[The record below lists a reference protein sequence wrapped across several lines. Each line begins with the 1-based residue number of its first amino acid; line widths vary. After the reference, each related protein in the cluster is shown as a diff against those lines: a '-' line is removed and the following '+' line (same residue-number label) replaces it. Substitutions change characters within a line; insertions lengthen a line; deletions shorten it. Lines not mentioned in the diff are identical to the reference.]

1 MIFLLYLL
9 SLLYTAC
16 TDHGTHSI
24 SHCTPEGWW
33 SQIKEALHFSNA
45 QPILSEVCFFLHEES
60 LLSLNKTK
68 AKNTHTGSG
77 AVDIAAGRYA
87 LQLFLLRTLPSLWLS
102 HHFFFFLHSFK
113 VYLPH
118 QGTELSVARTNH
130 LFHLSVLF
138 FFSFCFR
145 VENSESLIRPFD
157 QRPVAGDFYD
167 PVNPASFSFL
177 FAPFGAASVR
187 R

>member
-1 MIFLLYLL
+1 MLNQFYLKFVFFFTR
-9 SLLYTAC
+9 SLCSVL
-16 TDHGTHSI
+16 
-24 SHCTPEGWW
+24 
-33 SQIKEALHFSNA
+33 
-45 QPILSEVCFFLHEES
+45 
-60 LLSLNKTK
+60 TK
-68 AKNTHTGSG
+68 QKQKTHTLEVVQLTGQIRL
-77 AVDIAAGRYA
+77 AVVPSPYS
-87 LQLFLLRTLPSLWLS
+87 FLPVTLPSS
-102 HHFFFFLHSFK
+102 FFFFLHSFK

-130 LFHLSVLF
+130 LFHLSVL
-138 FFSFCFR
+138 FR

>member
-1 MIFLLYLL
+1 MCAAPYAVYRVRFQKDAAIVRKAKKKKKNCLVPLIFLLYLL
-9 SLLYTAC
+9 SLSYTAC
-16 TDHGTHSI
+16 TDRGTHSI

-87 LQLFLLRTLPSLWLS
+87 LQLFLLRTLSSLWLS
-102 HHFFFFLHSFK
+102 PHLFFFF
-113 VYLPH
+113 
-118 QGTELSVARTNH
+118 
-130 LFHLSVLF
+130 F
-138 FFSFCFR
+138 FCIR
-145 VENSESLIRPFD
+145 VKFFIVTTP
-157 QRPVAGDFYD
+157 P
-167 PVNPASFSFL
+167 
-177 FAPFGAASVR
+177 
-187 R
+187 